1 MKRRRTKTAQRA
13 YEKRKEIA
21 AKNVYTVTL
30 APEWRK
36 VPYVVEPL
44 QEGDE
49 YIGERVVKRM
59 TGSKSKWIGLEY
71 CG

>member
-30 APEWRK
+30 SQGWKKLPHE
-36 VPYVVEPL
+36 VEL
-44 QEGDE
+44 HEGDE
-49 YIGERVVKRM
+49 YFGERVVKRM